1 MRSYPHSTSP
11 HSPPPPHAESR
22 WKRTNLYATQI
33 SKGQK
38 EEANGKDAADLD
50 EDEEMDMLATNE
62 KERQQIKKERQMS
75 KQMEHQY
82 WLEMCDSKHRYG
94 TNLKVSLA
102 VQGCDR
108 RRPAPANATFPFR
121 SGTTRRSAAPAI

>member
-1 MRSYPHSTSP
+1 MTPVSP
-11 HSPPPPHAESR
+11 QSPPQSKARLRRSPPCRPPRADCPARHARAESR

-38 EEANGKDAADLD
+38 EGEDGKDAADLG

-62 KERQQIKKERQMS
+62 KEREQIKKERKVS

-94 TNLKVSLA
+94 TNLKVSTISW
-102 VQGCDR
+102 VV
-108 RRPAPANATFPFR
+108 TEV
-121 SGTTRRSAAPAI
+121 